1 MMSKAGKKSSSSN
14 SMYEAP
20 LGYKIEDVRPA
31 GGIKKFQSAAYSNME
46 MSLADCWGSAPA
58 SPIGFEGYEKRLEIT
73 FSDAPVFADPCG
85 RGLRALSRQQI
96 DSFLDLARCTIVSQ
110 LLNKQFDSYVLS
122 ESSLFVYSHKVVIKT
137 CGTTKLLL
145 SIPRILELAAE
156 LSLPLLSAKY
166 SRGTFIF
173 PGAQPAPH
181 RSFSEEVSV
190 LNGFFGGLKSGGNA
204 YVMGDAFRPKKMWHV
219 YYATEEP
226 EQPMVTLEMCMTGLD
241 AGKAAVFFKNSAN
254 GGCSSAKEMTKV
266 SGISAIIPEMEI
278 CDFDFDPCG
287 YSMNGVC
294 GPAASTIHVTPEEGF
309 SYASYEAMNFN
320 PGSLVYSD
328 LIERVLSCFRPSD
341 FSVAVTIFGG
351 HGFAKSWA
359 GGAEAGSS
367 YVLEDVVEQ
376 ELPGGGLLMY
386 QSFSAV
392 APGAVSPRSTLD
404 DGWSS
409 DGMEAAAQG
418 EDTCIWGVE
427 KKVAVKGVAAA

>member
-1 MMSKAGKKSSSSN
+1 MSKAGKKSSSSN

-31 GGIKKFQSAAYSNME
+31 GGIKKFQSAAYSN
-46 MSLADCWGSAPA
+46 
-58 SPIGFEGYEKRLEIT
+58 GYEKRLEIT
-73 FSDAPVFADPCG
+73 FSHAPVFVDPCG
-85 RGLRALSRQQI
+85 RGLRALSRHQI

-110 LLNKQFDSYVLS
+110 LSNKQFDSYVLS

-226 EQPMVTLEMCMTGLD
+226 EQPMVTLEMCMTRLD
-241 AGKAAVFFKNSAN
+241 ARKAAVFFKNSAD

-287 YSMNGVC
+287 YSMNGVS

-328 LIERVLSCFRPSD
+328 LIKRVLSCFRPSD

-351 HGFAKSWA
+351 QGFAKSWA
-359 GGAEAGSS
+359 AGAEVCS
-367 YVLEDVVEQ
+367 YLCDDLVEQ

-409 DGMEAAAQG
+409 DGMEMAAQG
-418 EDTCIWGVE
+418 EEACVWGVE
-427 KKVAVKGVAAA
+427 KKVTEKGVAA

>member
-1 MMSKAGKKSSSSN
+1 MAMSVTDS
-14 SMYEAP
+14 
-20 LGYKIEDVRPA
+20 
-31 GGIKKFQSAAYSNME
+31 
-46 MSLADCWGSAPA
+46 WGATPA

-73 FSDAPVFADPCG
+73 FSDAPVFEDPCG
-85 RGLRALSRQQI
+85 RGLRALSREQI

-110 LLNKQFDSYVLS
+110 LSNKDFDSYVLS
-122 ESSLFVYSHKVVIKT
+122 ESSLFVYPHKVVLKT

-156 LSLPLLSAKY
+156 LSLPVLSVKY
-166 SRGTFIF
+166 SRGMFIF
-173 PGAQPAPH
+173 PGAQPSPH

-204 YVMGDAFRPKKMWHV
+204 YVIGDTFRPKKKWHV

-241 AGKAAVFFKNSAN
+241 VKKAAVFFKNSA
-254 GGCSSAKEMTKV
+254 GGPCSSAKEMTKL
-266 SGISAIIPEMEI
+266 SGISDIIPEMEI
-278 CDFDFDPCG
+278 CDFEFDPCG
-287 YSMNGVC
+287 YSMNGIC
-294 GPAASTIHVTPEEGF
+294 GPAASTIHVTPEDGF

-328 LIERVLSCFRPSD
+328 VVKRVLAGFCPSE

-359 GGAEAGSS
+359 KSVDVDS
-367 YVLEDVVEQ
+367 YICDDLVEQ

-386 QSFSAV
+386 QSFTAV

-404 DGWSS
+404 MDGWNS
-409 DGMEAAAQG
+409 DGMETRVKS
-418 EDTCIWGVE
+418 EETCISWNVE
-427 KKVAVKGVAAA
+427 KKVEKDVDA

>member
-1 MMSKAGKKSSSSN
+1 
-14 SMYEAP
+14 
-20 LGYKIEDVRPA
+20 
-31 GGIKKFQSAAYSNME
+31 ME
-46 MSLADCWGSAPA
+46 MSLADCWSSPAP

-73 FSDAPVFADPCG
+73 FSDAPVFVDPCG
-85 RGLRALSRQQI
+85 RGLRALSREQI
-96 DSFLDLARCTIVSQ
+96 NSFLDLARCTIVSQ
-110 LLNKQFDSYVLS
+110 LSNKQFDSYVLS

-145 SIPRILELAAE
+145 SIPRILELADG
-156 LSLPLLSAKY
+156 LSLPVCSARY

-204 YVMGDAFRPKKMWHV
+204 YVMGDSFRPKKLWHV
-219 YYATEEP
+219 YHATEMP

-241 AGKAAVFFKNSAN
+241 TRKAAVFFKNSAD

-266 SGISAIIPEMEI
+266 SGISDIIPEMEI

-287 YSMNGVC
+287 YSMNGIC

-309 SYASYEAMNFN
+309 SYASYEAMNVN

-328 LIERVLSCFRPSD
+328 LIKRVLSCFCPSD

-351 HGFAKSWA
+351 QGFAKSWA
-359 GGAEAGSS
+359 SGAEVGS
-367 YVLEDVVEQ
+367 YMCDDLVEQ

-386 QSFSAV
+386 QSFTAV

-404 DGWSS
+404 GWNS
-409 DGMEAAAQG
+409 DGMESDK
-418 EDTCIWGVE
+418 EMCIGWEVE
-427 KKVAVKGVAAA
+427 KKAAKKGLVA

>member
-1 MMSKAGKKSSSSN
+1 
-14 SMYEAP
+14 
-20 LGYKIEDVRPA
+20 
-31 GGIKKFQSAAYSNME
+31 ME
-46 MSLADCWGSAPA
+46 MSLADCWAPAPA

-73 FSDAPVFADPCG
+73 FSHAPVFVDPCG
-85 RGLRALSRQQI
+85 RGLRALSRHQI

-110 LLNKQFDSYVLS
+110 LSNKQFDSYVLS

-226 EQPMVTLEMCMTGLD
+226 EQPMVTLEMCMTRLD
-241 AGKAAVFFKNSAN
+241 ARKAAVFFKNSAD

-287 YSMNGVC
+287 YSMNGVS
-294 GPAASTIHVTPEEGF
+294 GPAASTIHVTPEE
-309 SYASYEAMNFN
+309 
-320 PGSLVYSD
+320 
-328 LIERVLSCFRPSD
+328 D

-351 HGFAKSWA
+351 QGFAKSWA
-359 GGAEAGSS
+359 AGAEVCS
-367 YVLEDVVEQ
+367 YLCDDLVEQ

-409 DGMEAAAQG
+409 DGMEMAAQG
-418 EDTCIWGVE
+418 EEACVWGVE
-427 KKVAVKGVAAA
+427 KKVTEKGVAA